1 MNSMTEYHDDHDVTR
16 WPTPLSFLT
25 HRGPDNI
32 DVGACHQPPKY
43 SPINTGA
50 ATFFFECRRE
60 ALLRVT
66 SAMKDLGVSEAAP
79 ALCAFWNAT
88 WPTRSLGQ
96 TSATS
101 DVAARKRGEKYP
113 LLVASVA
120 LLAQVAL

>member
-1 MNSMTEYHDDHDVTR
+1 MSALVTNR
-16 WPTPLSFLT
+16 
-25 HRGPDNI
+25 RGIPQSI
-32 DVGACHQPPKY
+32 RERQL
-43 SPINTGA
+43 
-50 ATFFFECRRE
+50 FFECRRE

-101 DVAARKRGEKYP
+101 DVAARKRGETYP